1 MPLSQEH
8 YDELVAIRHYIHEN
22 PELSGQEYQTTRF
35 ISDYL
40 TALDIKILNTGL
52 KTGLVAQIGSGQ
64 PVIALRADIDALPI
78 IEHTG
83 LPFTSK
89 TEGVMHACGHD
100 LHQTSLLGA
109 AKILKQKESELTG
122 TIKLIFQQSE
132 ETHQGAREIL
142 ETGILSDVKA
152 IIGYHNMPDLP
163 VGQIGVREKGIM
175 AAVDQFYVTVTGVGS
190 HAAYPQSG
198 RDSIVAT
205 AAIISSLQQIVSRNI
220 DPQHPLVLSVTHVEA
235 GNTWNVLPD
244 KAIFEGTIR
253 TFDEADRAIAKKRFY
268 DVVENVAAAYDVTVD
283 IEWIFGANVTYND
296 PELTT
301 YLYSEMEK
309 WHEDVIVP
317 TPSNAGEDFAIYQ
330 EQIPGVF
337 AFIGS
342 HAPDSPGLHFSN
354 MVVKDE
360 TLITAVD
367 YYVNNALSLLMK
379 IKENNI

>member
-8 YDELVAIRHYIHEN
+8 YDELVAIRRYIHEN
-22 PELSGQEYQTTRF
+22 PELSGQEYETTRF

-52 KTGLVAQIGSGQ
+52 KTGVVAQIGSGQ

-78 IEHTG
+78 IENTG
-83 LPFTSK
+83 LSFASK
-89 TEGVMHACGHD
+89 LDFVRYACRHD

-109 AKILKQKESELTG
+109 AKILKQKESGLTG
-122 TIKLIFQQSE
+122 TIKLIFQQAE
-132 ETHQGAREIL
+132 ETHHGAREIL
-142 ETGILSDVKA
+142 DTGVLSDVEV

-163 VGQIGVREKGIM
+163 VGQIGVRQKGIM
-175 AAVDQFYVTVTGVGS
+175 AAVDQFYVTVTGIGS

-205 AAIISSLQQIVSRNI
+205 SAIISSLQQIVSRNI
-220 DPQHPLVLSVTHVEA
+220 DPQQPVVLSVTHVEA

-244 KAIFEGTIR
+244 TAIFEGTIR

-268 DVVENVAAAYDVTVD
+268 EVVENVATAYGVSVD
-283 IEWIFGANVTYND
+283 INWIFGANVTYND
-296 PELTT
+296 PELTDF
-301 YLYSEMEK
+301 LYHEMQT
-309 WHEDVIVP
+309 WHEDVVVP

-330 EQIPGVF
+330 DQIPGVF
-337 AFIGS
+337 SFIGS
-342 HAPDSPGLHFSN
+342 NAPGSPGLHFSN
-354 MVVKDE
+354 MTVKDE

-367 YYVNNALSLLMK
+367 YYVNNALSLL
-379 IKENNI
+379 IKLH

>member
-1 MPLSQEH
+1 MPISQEH
-8 YDELVAIRHYIHEN
+8 YDELIAIRHYLHEN

-35 ISDYL
+35 LRDYL
-40 TALDIKILNTGL
+40 TTLDITILETGL
-52 KTGLVAQIGSGQ
+52 KTGVVAQIGSGR

-78 IEHTG
+78 VENTG
-83 LPFTSK
+83 LSFASK

-109 AKILKQKESELTG
+109 AKILKQLEPKIGG
-122 TIKLIFQQSE
+122 TIKLIFQPAE

-142 ETGILSDVKA
+142 ATGILSDVQA

-175 AAVDQFYVTVTGVGS
+175 AAVDQFYVTVTGIGS

-198 RDSIVAT
+198 SDSILAT

-220 DPQHPLVLSVTHVEA
+220 DPQHPLVLSVTHVES

-244 KAIFEGTIR
+244 QAIFEGTIR
-253 TFDEADRAIAKKRFY
+253 TFDESDRRLAKKRFY
-268 DVVENVAAAYDVTVD
+268 EVVENVAKAHNVVVKID
-283 IEWIFGANVTYND
+283 WIFGANVTYND
-296 PELTT
+296 PELTNF
-301 YLYSEMEK
+301 LYSEIQK
-309 WHEDVIVP
+309 WHDDVVEP
-317 TPSNAGEDFAIYQ
+317 TPSNVGEDFAIYQ

-342 HAPDSPGLHFSN
+342 NAPESPSLHFSN
-354 MVVKDE
+354 MIVKDE
-360 TLITAVD
+360 ALPIAID
-367 YYVNNALSLLMK
+367 YYVNNALSLL
-379 IKENNI
+379 IKLI